1 MGSRFYWSILSFVS
15 LSLFTGS
22 SLAQTAT
29 TQFNVQITIAASC
42 QINSATNMDFGSNGV
57 ISGNVEATSTLTV
70 QCTNST
76 PYNIG
81 LNAGA
86 GTGATVGTRLMTG
99 PANATIA
106 YSLYTTAARTTVWG
120 NTVGTDTVAGTGTGA
135 AQAYTVYGR
144 VGQQTTPAPGVY
156 TDTVTATISY

>member
-1 MGSRFYWSILSFVS
+1 MGIRIDSFLFSVACLSVFP
-15 LSLFTGS
+15 S
-22 SLAQTAT
+22 SSQAQTAT
-29 TQFNVQITIAASC
+29 TQFNVQMTITASC

-57 ISGNVEATSTLTV
+57 ISGNVDATSTLTV

-81 LNAGA
+81 LNAGT
-86 GTGATVGTRLMTG
+86 GSGATVGTRLMTG
-99 PANATIA
+99 PASATIA

-144 VGQQTTPAPGVY
+144 AGQQTTPAPGVY

>member
-1 MGSRFYWSILSFVS
+1 MSISKCAFSFSFVS
-15 LSLFTGS
+15 LSILPTSG
-22 SLAQTAT
+22 LAQTAT
-29 TQFNVQITIAASC
+29 TQFTVQITITASC
-42 QINSATNMDFGSNGV
+42 QINSASNMDFGSNGV
-57 ISGNVEATSTLTV
+57 ISGNVDAASTLTV

-81 LNAGA
+81 LNAGT
-86 GTGATVGTRLMTG
+86 GTGATVETRLMTG
-99 PANATIA
+99 PASATIG
-106 YSLYTTAARTTVWG
+106 YSLYTTEARTAVWG
-120 NTVGTDTVAGTGTGA
+120 NTVGTNTVTGTGTGA